1 MHCKTALFPLFVA
14 CTLAIPAVVPLE
26 VRVPPNKHQGSWPFT
41 MPIPPCSPD
50 SELVEFAATYN
61 DHWAVWTDQETGI
74 VTVKGHNNLKGTGVG
89 LTSGQKYQLSSVYN
103 EDQHWTFIP
112 PFEQEYHAVQK
123 YQVVKQGGGRVYE
136 SKYNVY
142 WTWDPIQGMVYRFER
157 GELPCF

>member
-14 CTLAIPAVVPLE
+14 CTLAIPAVVPL
-26 VRVPPNKHQGSWPFT
+26 
-41 MPIPPCSPD
+41 
-50 SELVEFAATYN
+50 
-61 DHWAVWTDQETGI
+61 ETGI

>member
-50 SELVEFAATYN
+50 SELVEFATTYN

-74 VTVKGHNNLKGTGVG
+74 VTVKGHNNLKGTG
-89 LTSGQKYQLSSVYN
+89 
-103 EDQHWTFIP
+103 
-112 PFEQEYHAVQK
+112 
-123 YQVVKQGGGRVYE
+123 VVKQGGGRVYE